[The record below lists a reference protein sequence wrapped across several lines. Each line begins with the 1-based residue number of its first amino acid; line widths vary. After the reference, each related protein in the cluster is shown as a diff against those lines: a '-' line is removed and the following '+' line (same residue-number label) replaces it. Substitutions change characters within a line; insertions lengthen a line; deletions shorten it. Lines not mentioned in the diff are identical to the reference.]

1 MSVGANWVATPRDR
15 IGLTLGHR
23 RKYARAVAQA
33 YRRESLGIEY
43 TRLLGR
49 GMFLAAG
56 LTGQFDRYDR
66 PDLTLGSQGRSDDA
80 LVGQLLFGA
89 PLNLL
94 WKPLAGFTGTF
105 GYERFRQTS
114 NLTNYEYSDNRL
126 TAMISYKWGI

>member
-1 MSVGANWVATPRDR
+1 M
-15 IGLTLGHR
+15 
-23 RKYARAVAQA
+23 AQA

-89 PLNLL
+89 PVEPAVEAARRLS
-94 WKPLAGFTGTF
+94 PGRSATSASG
-105 GYERFRQTS
+105 RFS